1 MEWKMTLDARS
12 VRSYSEIASEENLTR
27 ARVTQ
32 IMNLLKLPLEWR
44 IFLAGL
50 DDPKEIRKYSER
62 RLRNYRSSGLPHKP
76 PQISKKQVPKPEET
90 SSRKIRTKRKWVPDV
105 TAVEVDEEIS
115 PLNLEA
121 LIKLIQKATF
131 RKLKELEKD
140 T

>member
-1 MEWKMTLDARS
+1 MEKDARS
-12 VRSYSEIASEENLTR
+12 VRSYGEIAGKEGVTR

-32 IMNLLKLPLEWR
+32 IMNLLKLPPEWR
-44 IFLAGL
+44 AFLVGL

-62 RLRNYRSSGLPHKP
+62 MLRNYRSSGLPHKP
-76 PQISKKQVPKPEET
+76 PQISKKQVPKPEEK
-90 SSRKIRTKRKWVPDV
+90 SSGKIRTKRKWAPDV
-105 TAVEVDEEIS
+105 KVVEVDEEIS

-121 LIKLIQKATF
+121 LIKLIQKAAF